1 MEKKKHMI
9 NSLNNA
15 FNHLEKARSI
25 IDELMEQEPEW
36 GVECN
41 EYGEPEDNLKYDS
54 DYFTLYELSI
64 EIDYIQ
70 ENLKAHIKTL
80 KRRKGE

>member
-1 MEKKKHMI
+1 MARKKHMI

-25 IDELMEQEPEW
+25 IDELMEQEPERS
-36 GVECN
+36 VECN
-41 EYGEPEDNLKYDS
+41 EYGEPEDNLDYDS
-54 DYFTLYELSI
+54 DYFILYELSI
-64 EIDYIQ
+64 AINYIQ
-70 ENLKAHIKTL
+70 DDLKAYIKTL

>member
-1 MEKKKHMI
+1 MKKKKHMI

-25 IDELMEQEPEW
+25 IDELMGQEPEW
-36 GVECN
+36 GVKCN
-41 EYGEPEDNLKYDS
+41 EYGESEDNLDYDS
-54 DYFTLYELSI
+54 DYFILYELSI
-64 EIDYIQ
+64 AINYIQ
-70 ENLKAHIKTL
+70 DDLKAHIKTL

>member
-1 MEKKKHMI
+1 MI

-25 IDELMEQEPEW
+25 IDELMGQEPEW
-36 GVECN
+36 GVKCN
-41 EYGEPEDNLKYDS
+41 EYGESEDNLDYDS
-54 DYFTLYELSI
+54 DYFILYELSI
-64 EIDYIQ
+64 AINYIQ
-70 ENLKAHIKTL
+70 DDLKAHIKTL

>member
-15 FNHLEKARSI
+15 FNNLEKARSI
-25 IDELMEQEPEW
+25 IDELMGQEPEW
-36 GVECN
+36 GLEFN
-41 EYGEPEDNLKYDS
+41 EFGEPEDTL
-54 DYFTLYELSI
+54 DYNSHYFILNELSI
-64 EIDYIQ
+64 EIDYIKD
-70 ENLKAHIKTL
+70 NLKAHIKTL

>member
-1 MEKKKHMI
+1 MI

-25 IDELMEQEPEW
+25 IDELMEQEPEY
-36 GVECN
+36 GVERN
-41 EYGEPEDNLKYDS
+41 EYGEPEDNLDYDS

-70 ENLKAHIKTL
+70 DNLKAHIKTL

>member
-1 MEKKKHMI
+1 MKKKKHMI

-15 FNHLEKARSI
+15 LNHLEKARSI

-41 EYGEPEDNLKYDS
+41 EYGEPEDNLDYDS

>member
-15 FNHLEKARSI
+15 FNHLEKACSI
-25 IDELMEQEPEW
+25 IDELMEQEPERS
-36 GVECN
+36 VECN
-41 EYGEPEDNLKYDS
+41 EYGEPEDNLDYDS
-54 DYFTLYELSI
+54 DYFILYELSI
-64 EIDYIQ
+64 TINYIQ
-70 ENLKAHIKTL
+70 DDLKAHIKTL